1 MSEPSASD
9 SPAGMPL
16 APGAP
21 PHLASFQTALRDV
34 RWLAG
39 GIWAAVL
46 VALLV
51 TSAVAITA
59 FTQGSLL
66 TFSARSFTSIAGNQG
81 TNGHAVAIAAL
92 CLAALEALALFTAWT
107 AFVRATRNLVTAY
120 AYDAGEADEAPAAAE
135 WITDVMYV
143 DSDPNDPPAPRMI
156 IADVVQFIGVAWAIL
171 IVTPAVMLAVTT
183 FS

>member
-1 MSEPSASD
+1 MSEQSSSRTNAPST
-9 SPAGMPL
+9 
-16 APGAP
+16 P
-21 PHLASFQTALRDV
+21 PHPASFQIALRDV

-39 GIWAAVL
+39 GVWLGVL

-59 FTQGSLL
+59 FTQGSLV
-66 TFSARSFTSIAGNQG
+66 TFSSRSFTSINGSQPND
-81 TNGHAVAIAAL
+81 GHAIAIAAL
-92 CLAALEALALFTAWT
+92 LLAILEAMALFIAWT

-120 AYDAGEADEAPAAAE
+120 AFDAGEADEAPAAAE
-135 WITDVMYV
+135 WITEVMYV

-156 IADVVQFIGVAWAIL
+156 IADVVQFIGAAWVIL

>member
-1 MSEPSASD
+1 MSEPSPSSRTT
-9 SPAGMPL
+9 SPTEN
-16 APGAP
+16 P
-21 PHLASFQTALRDV
+21 PHPASFQTALRDV

-39 GIWAAVL
+39 GVWAGVL

-81 TNGHAVAIAAL
+81 TSNGHAIAIAAL
-92 CLAALEALALFTAWT
+92 LLAILEAMALFIAWT

-135 WITDVMYV
+135 WITEVMYV

-156 IADVVQFIGVAWAIL
+156 IADVVQFIGAAWVVL

-183 FS
+183 FA